1 MAGAGSERRRIFA
14 REVFAGAGRAAAAL
28 AAGYH
33 GTEGSLRV
41 TANKLMRHPDVKA
54 ELELLEG
61 QARTKAVATRE
72 EALELLTRQ
81 LRFSP
86 KALLTTGGAIDLA
99 AAVQNGVIEM
109 LEGVEVSD
117 TEVGQ
122 RIRVK
127 FPDRQA
133 AVDRLAKL
141 LGWNKPEQH
150 EIKHTNDLRAM
161 LATMTDE
168 ELGVTEPSA
177 GEGQRVAAADSQQGP
192 EAGDLVKTGSIPAGA
207 KAVKR
212 PASKAGKR
220 RTARRENPKEP
231 PTVPPELPTGGI
243 QAALKRAAE
252 APPLTIAGAK
262 KTADAMKAKL

>member
-14 REVFAGAGRAAAAL
+14 REVFAGAGRTAAAL

-54 ELELLEG
+54 ELETLEA
-61 QARTKAVATRE
+61 QARSKAVATRE

-86 KALLTTGGAIDLA
+86 KALLTPGGQVDLA

-109 LEGVEVSD
+109 LEGVEVAD
-117 TEVGQ
+117 TEAGQ

-168 ELGVTEPSA
+168 ELGVTGAGGGDEVAKRGSDGKGVEPGA
-177 GEGQRVAAADSQQGP
+177 EEPV
-192 EAGDLVKTGSIPAGA
+192 IPP
-207 KAVKR
+207 
-212 PASKAGKR
+212 PAPKHKR
-220 RTARRENPKEP
+220 RRKRKHAAPE
-231 PTVPPELPTGGI
+231 VPPAPT
-243 QAALKRAAE
+243 
-252 APPLTIAGAK
+252 
-262 KTADAMKAKL
+262 AKL